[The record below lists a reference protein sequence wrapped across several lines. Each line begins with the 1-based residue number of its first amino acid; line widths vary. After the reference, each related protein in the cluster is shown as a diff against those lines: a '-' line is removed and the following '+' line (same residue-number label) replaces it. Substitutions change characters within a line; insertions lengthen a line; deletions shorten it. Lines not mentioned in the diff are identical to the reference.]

1 MARWGSKNMT
11 HSQTCI
17 HTEKVKTEDTLTY
30 GTDESLEGVVEYTN
44 LKEQSSNEFLAGG
57 SKNITYS
64 LT

>member
-11 HSQTCI
+11 DSQTCRY
-17 HTEKVKTEDTLTY
+17 TEKVKTEDTLTY

-44 LKEQSSNEFLAGG
+44 LKEKSCNELLAGR